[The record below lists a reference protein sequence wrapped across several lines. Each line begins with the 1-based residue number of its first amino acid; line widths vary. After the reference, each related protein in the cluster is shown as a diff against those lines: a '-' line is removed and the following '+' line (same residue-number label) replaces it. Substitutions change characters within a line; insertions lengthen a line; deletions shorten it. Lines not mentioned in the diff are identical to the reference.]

1 MKCNNCKRRTAQYE
15 VIRQQDQAH
24 YLCGYCYRKWYERIG
39 ELDVFY
45 KLTIVR
51 RLDKNGE

>member
-24 YLCGYCYRKWYERIG
+24 YLCGYCFRKWYERVG